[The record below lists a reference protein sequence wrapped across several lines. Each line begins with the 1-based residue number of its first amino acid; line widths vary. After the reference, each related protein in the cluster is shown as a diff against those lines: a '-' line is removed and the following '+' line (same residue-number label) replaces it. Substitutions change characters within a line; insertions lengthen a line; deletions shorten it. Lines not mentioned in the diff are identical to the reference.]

1 MCISLSIVK
10 GRQIRSI
17 EGFKSSGVD
26 EGTSS
31 LVYLVR
37 VRLGGGYQ
45 IHLCRYRNQGQW
57 KAQDLYA

>member
-17 EGFKSSGVD
+17 EVFKSSGGD

-31 LVYLVR
+31 LVYLVG
-37 VRLGGGYQ
+37 VKVGV
-45 IHLCRYRNQGQW
+45 HLCRYRNQGQW